1 MRARAL
7 LVLPLLPLLPLLGLA
22 GCDPASQVLGVGAFG
37 ASVAIFHKTP
47 VDMIYSAATGKNC
60 SAVRLDRGQSYCKR
74 PEGDPPPQPYCTRSL
89 GTVDC
94 WARPYAMR
102 DLPPQV
108 ADGPR
113 TLTPT
118 QEHDRTAGW
127 LNL

>member
-1 MRARAL
+1 MSVRAL
-7 LVLPLLPLLPLLGLA
+7 LAALLPSLLGLA
-22 GCDPASQVLGVGAFG
+22 GCDPASQ
-37 ASVAIFHKTP
+37 
-47 VDMIYSAATGKNC
+47 
-60 SAVRLDRGQSYCKR
+60 LDRGESYCRR
-74 PEGDPPPQPYCTRSL
+74 PEAEPPPQPYCTRSL

-113 TLTPT
+113 VLTPA
-118 QEHDRTAGW
+118 QEHDRLSGW

>member
-1 MRARAL
+1 MRVMRARAPLVFL
-7 LVLPLLPLLPLLGLA
+7 LPPLLALA

-37 ASVAIFHKTP
+37 ASVAIFHRTP
-47 VDMIYSAATGKNC
+47 VDMVYSAVTGKNC
-60 SAVRLDRGQSYCKR
+60 SAVRLDRGESYCKP
-74 PEGDPPPQPYCTRSL
+74 PEAEPPPQPYCTRSL

-102 DLPPQV
+102 DLGPQV

-113 TLTPT
+113 TLTPV
-118 QEHDRTAGW
+118 QERDRTSGW